1 MPEVGRDLE
10 FSDEGDLLIDGT
22 GDLKYADA
30 PRTVVQDVQFRTQNN
45 YGDFEPDP
53 LLAADLGRYRGYPNN
68 RQTGDSIKEA
78 VYYSLIRDGRFQR
91 GDVFV
96 DVVPY
101 SKRAVAIFVFIMA
114 YVEDLRN
121 RVNRNA
127 YDQYNLVVQFAFDLD
142 IGLITR
148 ITGVKE

>member
-1 MPEVGRDLE
+1 MPEVGKDLE
-10 FSDEGDLLIDGT
+10 FSDDGDLLVDET
-22 GDLKYADA
+22 GDLKQADA
-30 PRTVVQDVQFRTQNN
+30 PRAVVQDVQFRVQNN
-45 YGDFEPDP
+45 YGDFEPNP
-53 LLAADLGRYRGYPNN
+53 LLAADLQRYRGWPNN
-68 RQTGDSIKEA
+68 RQTGDSIKES
-78 VYYSLIRDGRFQR
+78 VYYSMIRDGRFAR
-91 GDVFV
+91 GDLFV

-114 YVEDLRN
+114 YVEDLRD

-127 YDQYNLVVQFAFDLD
+127 YDQFNLIVQFTFDLD

>member
-10 FSDEGDLLIDGT
+10 FSDDGDLLIDET
-22 GDLKYADA
+22 GDLKLADA
-30 PRTVVQDVQFRTQNN
+30 PRSVVQDIQFRAQNN
-45 YGDFEPDP
+45 YGDFEPNP
-53 LLAADLGRYRGYPNN
+53 LLAADLQRYRGHPNN
-68 RQTGDSIKEA
+68 RQTGEAIKEA

-101 SKRAVAIFVFIMA
+101 SQRAVAIFVFVMA
-114 YVEDLRN
+114 YVEDIKG

-127 YDQYNLVVQFAFDLD
+127 YDEFNLIVQFTFDLD